1 MEDRND
7 IVSVAIE
14 EEVQNSY
21 LDYAMSVIVSRA
33 IPDVRDGLKPV
44 HRRIIHAMNETAN
57 HHNKPYRKSARVVG
71 EVMGKYHPHG
81 DAAIYDT
88 MVRLAQDFSLRVPL
102 IDGQGN
108 FGSMDGDSAAASRYT
123 EARMA
128 LAAHELVADIDEDT
142 VNFAPNYDGTIME
155 PVVLPA
161 KFPNLL
167 VNGSN
172 GIAVGMATYIPT
184 HNLGEV
190 IDACCAVLDNP
201 EITTEELMQEYIPG
215 PDFPTGGIVMGNG
228 GIRSAFNTG
237 RGSVIVRAKTS
248 IVKGHGDKESI
259 IVHEIPYQV
268 NKAKLVERIAELVK
282 EKIVEGI
289 SDIRDE
295 SNKDGVR
302 IVIELKKD
310 VVGEVI
316 LNQLFKFTQLQTSL
330 GYNMVALV
338 KNRPVKLSLRDI
350 IDNFI
355 EFREEV
361 VIRRSK
367 FNLKK
372 NREKAHI
379 LLGFGLAIANIDRVI
394 QIIREAADRNEA
406 KDNLMAEQFNAENVR
421 SLLELVDGN
430 AENAS
435 TYKLTEEQ
443 ANAILDLR
451 LHKLTGLERD
461 KIQNDLNEVVAQ
473 INELLAILGSKQR
486 IIEIIKSEMQ
496 EVKEKFNTPRLTQ
509 IEQIFENVDD
519 EDLIQKEDMVV
530 TYTLGGYIKRVP
542 LSTYRAQRRGGR
554 GRNGMETKEEDIV
567 QRVIIANTHDDVL
580 FFTNIGKVYKMKVY
594 KLPSGSP
601 TSKGRALVNMLPI
614 EENETIATILIVR
627 SDENLEEQTLIF
639 STSFGNVRRNK
650 YQDFENIQSNGKR
663 AMLLDDGER
672 LIDVRFCGHEQDVFL
687 STRNGVCNR
696 FPVDDIR
703 IFAGRNSNGV
713 RGIKLKSGDEVISM
727 ANLDRYDLE
736 NIEEREE
743 YLKNAD
749 KLRKLAKKGKLESGG
764 LLEDR
769 MSKLAKEEKLI
780 LTVTENGFGKIS
792 SSYDYRSTSR
802 GTQGFTNLAITEK
815 NGKVVAS
822 FPVEY
827 DTQIMMVTNT
837 GRIMRC
843 SVEEIR
849 ITRRVSQ
856 GVILF
861 RLNEGEKITS
871 ISAVTETSEDEETE
885 N

>member
-1 MEDRND
+1 MEDKND

-44 HRRIIHAMNETAN
+44 HRRIIHAMNETGN
-57 HHNKPYRKSARVVG
+57 HYNKPYRKSARVVG

-102 IDGQGN
+102 VDGQGN
-108 FGSMDGDSAAASRYT
+108 FGSMDGDSAAAPRYT
-123 EARMA
+123 EARMSSV
-128 LAAHELVADIDEDT
+128 AHELVADIDEDT

-155 PVVLPA
+155 PVVLPS

-190 IDACCAVLDNP
+190 IDACCAVLDTP
-201 EITTEELMQEYIPG
+201 EITTDELMQNYIPG
-215 PDFPTGGIVMGNG
+215 PDFPTGGIIMGNG

-237 RGSVIVRAKTS
+237 RGTVIVRAKTS
-248 IVKGHGDKESI
+248 IVKGHGDRDTI

-268 NKAKLVERIAELVK
+268 NKAKLVEKIAELVK
-282 EKIVEGI
+282 DKTVEGI

-338 KNRPVKLSLRDI
+338 KNRPVKLSIREI

-355 EFREEV
+355 EFRQEV
-361 VIRRSK
+361 VVRRSK

-372 NREKAHI
+372 CREKAHI

-394 QIIREAADRNEA
+394 QIIREAADRPEA
-406 KDNLMAEQFNAENVR
+406 KTNLMAEEFNAENIR
-421 SLLELVDGN
+421 SLLELVDGYSD
-430 AENAS
+430 NAS
-435 TYKLTEEQ
+435 TYRLTEEQ

-461 KIQNDLNEVVAQ
+461 KIQNDLNDVVAQ
-473 INELLAILGSKQR
+473 INELLEILGSKQR
-486 IIEIIKSEMQ
+486 VIEIIKSEMLD
-496 EVKEKFNTPRLTQ
+496 VKERFNTPRLTQ
-509 IEQIFENVDD
+509 IEQTFENVDD

-530 TYTLGGYIKRVP
+530 TYTIGGYIKRVP
-542 LSTYRAQRRGGR
+542 LSTYRAQKRGGR
-554 GRNGMETKEEDIV
+554 GRNGMETKEEDTV
-567 QRVIIANTHDDVL
+567 QSVIIANTHDDIL
-580 FFTNIGKVYKMKVY
+580 FFTNVGKVYKMKVY
-594 KLPSGSP
+594 RLPSGSP
-601 TSKGRALVNMLPI
+601 TSKGRALVNILPI
-614 EENETIATILIVR
+614 ETDESIATILIVR
-627 SDENLEEQTLIF
+627 GDEDLSAKTLIF
-639 STSFGNVRRNK
+639 STSFGNVRRNR
-650 YQDFENIQSNGKR
+650 YQDFENIQANGKR
-663 AMLLDDGER
+663 AILLDDSEK
-672 LIDVRFCGHEQDVFL
+672 LIDVRFCGNDQDVFL

-713 RGIKLKSGDEVISM
+713 RGIKLKPGDEVISM

-743 YLKNAD
+743 YLKNAER
-749 KLRKLAKKGKLESGG
+749 LRKLAWKGKLESGG
-764 LLEDR
+764 IVEDR
-769 MSKLAKEEKLI
+769 MTKLAKEEKLI

-802 GTQGFTNLAITEK
+802 GTQGFTNLAITER

-843 SVEEIR
+843 AVNEIR

-861 RLNEGEKITS
+861 RLNEGEVITS
-871 ISAVTETSEDEETE
+871 LSGITETTDEDDSE
-885 N
+885 

>member
-1 MEDRND
+1 MEDKND

-44 HRRIIHAMNETAN
+44 HRRIIHAMNETGN
-57 HHNKPYRKSARVVG
+57 HYNKPYRKSARVVG

-102 IDGQGN
+102 VDGQGN
-108 FGSMDGDSAAASRYT
+108 FGSMDGDSAAAPRYT
-123 EARMA
+123 EARMSSV
-128 LAAHELVADIDEDT
+128 AHELVADIDEDT

-155 PVVLPA
+155 PVVLPS

-190 IDACCAVLDNP
+190 IDACCAVLDAP
-201 EITTEELMQEYIPG
+201 EITTDELMQNYIPG
-215 PDFPTGGIVMGNG
+215 PDFPTGGIIMGNG

-237 RGSVIVRAKTS
+237 RGTVIVRAKTS
-248 IVKGHGDKESI
+248 IVKGHGDRDTI

-268 NKAKLVERIAELVK
+268 NKAKLVEKIAELVK
-282 EKIVEGI
+282 DKTVEGI

-338 KNRPVKLSLRDI
+338 KNRPVKLSIREI

-355 EFREEV
+355 EFRQEV
-361 VIRRSK
+361 VVRRSK

-372 NREKAHI
+372 CREKAHI

-394 QIIREAADRNEA
+394 QIIREAADRPEA
-406 KDNLMAEQFNAENVR
+406 KTNLMAEEFNAENIR
-421 SLLELVDGN
+421 SLLELVDGYSD
-430 AENAS
+430 NAS
-435 TYKLTEEQ
+435 TYRLTEEQ

-461 KIQNDLNEVVAQ
+461 KIQNDLNDVVAQ
-473 INELLAILGSKQR
+473 INELLEILGSKQR
-486 IIEIIKSEMQ
+486 VIEIIKSEMLD
-496 EVKEKFNTPRLTQ
+496 VKERFNTPRLTQ
-509 IEQIFENVDD
+509 IEQTFENVDD

-530 TYTLGGYIKRVP
+530 TYTIGGYIKRVP
-542 LSTYRAQRRGGR
+542 LSTYRAQKRGGR
-554 GRNGMETKEEDIV
+554 GRNGMETKEEDTV
-567 QRVIIANTHDDVL
+567 QSVIIANTHDDIL
-580 FFTNIGKVYKMKVY
+580 FFTNVGKVYKMKVY
-594 KLPSGSP
+594 RLPSGSP
-601 TSKGRALVNMLPI
+601 TSKGRALVNILPI
-614 EENETIATILIVR
+614 ETDESIATILIVR
-627 SDENLEEQTLIF
+627 GDEDLSAKTLIF
-639 STSFGNVRRNK
+639 STSFGNVRRNR
-650 YQDFENIQSNGKR
+650 YQDFENIQANGKR
-663 AMLLDDGER
+663 AILLDDSEK
-672 LIDVRFCGHEQDVFL
+672 LIDVRFCGNDQDVFL

-713 RGIKLKSGDEVISM
+713 RGIKLKPGDEVISM

-743 YLKNAD
+743 YLKNAER
-749 KLRKLAKKGKLESGG
+749 LRKLAWKGKLESGG
-764 LLEDR
+764 IVEDR
-769 MSKLAKEEKLI
+769 MTKLAKEEKLI

-802 GTQGFTNLAITEK
+802 GTQGFTNLAITER

-843 SVEEIR
+843 AVNEIR

-861 RLNEGEKITS
+861 RLNEGEVITS
-871 ISAVTETSEDEETE
+871 LSGITETTDEDDSE
-885 N
+885 

>member
-1 MEDRND
+1 MEDKND

-44 HRRIIHAMNETAN
+44 HRRIIHAMNETGN
-57 HHNKPYRKSARVVG
+57 HYNKPYRKSARVVG

-102 IDGQGN
+102 VDGQGN
-108 FGSMDGDSAAASRYT
+108 FGSMDGDSAAAPRYT
-123 EARMA
+123 EARMSSV
-128 LAAHELVADIDEDT
+128 AHELVADIDEDT

-155 PVVLPA
+155 PVVLPS

-190 IDACCAVLDNP
+190 IDACCAVLDTP
-201 EITTEELMQEYIPG
+201 EITTDELMQNYIPG
-215 PDFPTGGIVMGNG
+215 PDFPTGGIIMGNG

-237 RGSVIVRAKTS
+237 RGTVIVRAKTS
-248 IVKGHGDKESI
+248 IVKGHGDRDTI

-268 NKAKLVERIAELVK
+268 NKAKLVEKIAELVK
-282 EKIVEGI
+282 DKTVEGI

-338 KNRPVKLSLRDI
+338 KNRPVKLSIREI

-355 EFREEV
+355 EFRQEV
-361 VIRRSK
+361 VVRRSK

-372 NREKAHI
+372 CREKAHI

-394 QIIREAADRNEA
+394 QIIREAADRPEA
-406 KDNLMAEQFNAENVR
+406 KTNLMAEEFNAENIR
-421 SLLELVDGN
+421 SLLELVDGYSD
-430 AENAS
+430 NAS
-435 TYKLTEEQ
+435 TYRLTEEQ

-473 INELLAILGSKQR
+473 INELLEILGSKQR
-486 IIEIIKSEMQ
+486 VIEIIKSEMLD
-496 EVKEKFNTPRLTQ
+496 VKERFNTPRLTQ
-509 IEQIFENVDD
+509 IEQTFENVDD

-530 TYTLGGYIKRVP
+530 TYTIGGYIKRVP
-542 LSTYRAQRRGGR
+542 LSTYRAQKRGGR
-554 GRNGMETKEEDIV
+554 GRNGMETKEEDTV
-567 QRVIIANTHDDVL
+567 QSVIIANTHDDIL
-580 FFTNIGKVYKMKVY
+580 FFTNVGKVYKMKVY
-594 KLPSGSP
+594 RLPSGSP
-601 TSKGRALVNMLPI
+601 TSKGRALVNILPI
-614 EENETIATILIVR
+614 ETDENIATILIVR
-627 SDENLEEQTLIF
+627 GDEDLSAKTLIF
-639 STSFGNVRRNK
+639 STSFGNVRRNR
-650 YQDFENIQSNGKR
+650 YQDFENIQANGKR
-663 AMLLDDGER
+663 AILLDDSEK
-672 LIDVRFCGHEQDVFL
+672 LIDVRFCGNDQDVFL

-713 RGIKLKSGDEVISM
+713 RGIKLKPGDEVISM

-743 YLKNAD
+743 YLKNAER
-749 KLRKLAKKGKLESGG
+749 LRKLAWKGKLESGG
-764 LLEDR
+764 IVEDR
-769 MSKLAKEEKLI
+769 MTKLAKEEKLI

-802 GTQGFTNLAITEK
+802 GTQGFTNLAITER

-843 SVEEIR
+843 AVNEIR

-861 RLNEGEKITS
+861 RLNEGEVITS
-871 ISAVTETSEDEETE
+871 LSGITETTDEDDSE
-885 N
+885 